1 MTDKEFIKYAYKI
14 AFGND
19 AKLKDHSREQVIGR
33 LLSIKDTTEYY
44 IKLAYDIEL
53 DKLD

>member
-1 MTDKEFIKYAYKI
+1 MTDKEFINYAYKV

-33 LLSIKDTTEYY
+33 LLSVKDT
-44 IKLAYDIEL
+44 LAYVIEREKS
-53 DKLD
+53 D